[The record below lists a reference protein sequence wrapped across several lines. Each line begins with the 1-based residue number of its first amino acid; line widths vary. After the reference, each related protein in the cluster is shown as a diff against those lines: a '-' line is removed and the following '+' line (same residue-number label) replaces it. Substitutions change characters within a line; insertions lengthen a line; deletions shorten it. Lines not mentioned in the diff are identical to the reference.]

1 MIKTNNLFDI
11 LDSAECDT
19 NPFGAVERLASVEPP
34 RGASSGRSD
43 TSPFGAV
50 GQSDTRRDELYNI
63 SPKGRARPASRPILG
78 GNDVKLLKKQKNQK
92 FEFEIDPDIKNCI
105 INSINIMEKID
116 QEDEEKK
123 EKEKIEKDGRS
134 SDTNPEGASIEDEDE
149 IIEPLPCMPQS
160 SVFYVKEVK
169 EKIKK
174 EEKLPTKKLKDI
186 KYEQKIV
193 DMKNKIKNDMRH
205 NNKKNKINEKQYIKE
220 MEDKLVWLENISKD
234 LPDYVKNYISRK
246 LKDDECINY
255 DGVHFYKYEEISEY
269 QKRIEMTRID
279 MLLEGCMTIQ
289 EFSNKKFAKTPVV
302 IESFEKT
309 LYNIRNLYIVK
320 NNCIKPYKICRNLE
334 GCTKRDECQ
343 FAHTK
348 DEFKPHKCRYNTKCS
363 NKDCVFIHDLESI
376 DTLLGR
382 YKRIYGYSFP
392 PQKTI
397 ERLAVS
403 TLRSPSKPVYVS
415 STIAPWGKT
424 TTLVNSDKDSLVKDT
439 YRGWGY
445 IPQITVKFKDVLYQ
459 EKNKLHKST
468 TVISNGT
475 ELKNSS
481 SRQLWQE
488 KQSSPISRDV
498 MCKVNSKEIPKI
510 SNCWSMTVPTGRLS
524 DLGGE
529 RGREAIPPVD
539 SSQKQEKAETIPQ
552 ISGATSSISNTCLKT
567 KFCNLEIQEKCMRK
581 NCNWAHHFSE
591 MSFCR
596 YDDKCRMKDN
606 ICIFKHTGENGVDYI
621 TRIKRTDIPLRML
634 ADATPIAS
642 LSRSDELDPQVST
655 KGRVPPSIA
664 CAHQPPRGAVISTPY
679 NTPKPSLLGESSLS
693 KPPSLLLSIALP
705 DGPFLTRGAGSSKA
719 SGAGIASRPQRGLEG
734 TESLRSLNRPDG
746 AGIQTPPVI
755 EQSFCLPPPPL
766 KSGYKVK
773 FCNFHLSGFCG
784 NGVKCSWAHYV
795 DEIPTCR
802 FGNECNSKFKC
813 IFRHPVENSYE
824 FARRLNIKSNMIFR
838 NISSA
843 KGRVPPGIALLT
855 SPSGAGIPSSGSQSS
870 ITSANRNS
878 VYRGLSNM
886 GVTKLSSAMDTNTII
901 KMQKLGELSG
911 QIIRF

>member
-11 LDSAECDT
+11 LHSAECE
-19 NPFGAVERLASVEPP
+19 AR
-34 RGASSGRSD
+34 
-43 TSPFGAV
+43 
-50 GQSDTRRDELYNI
+50 SDTRRDEVPPTER
-63 SPKGRARPASRPILG
+63 SQRVSQPGRTRAASRLILG
-78 GNDVKLLKKQKNQK
+78 GNEVKLLKKQKNQK

-123 EKEKIEKDGRS
+123 EKEKIEK
-134 SDTNPEGASIEDEDE
+134 GAGIEEEEDE
-149 IIEPLPCMPQS
+149 IIEPLPCIPQS

-193 DMKNKIKNDMRH
+193 DMKNKIKNDMRD
-205 NNKKNKINEKQYIKE
+205 NIKKNKINEKQYIKE

-302 IESFEKT
+302 IESFENT
-309 LYNIRNLYIVK
+309 LCNIRNLYIVK
-320 NNCIKPYKICRNLE
+320 NNCTKPYKICRNLE

-424 TTLVNSDKDSLVKDT
+424 TTIVNSDKDSLAKET

-498 MCKVNSKEIPKI
+498 MCEVNSNEIPKI
-510 SNCWSMTVPTGRLS
+510 SNCWSMTLPTGRFS
-524 DLGGE
+524 DLGDGVPSSPLSPPLGARPKGE
-529 RGREAIPPVD
+529 RGLEGIPPVD

-634 ADATPIAS
+634 VDATPIAS
-642 LSRSDELDPQVST
+642 PR
-655 KGRVPPSIA
+655 RVE
-664 CAHQPPRGAVISTPY
+664 GALPLVERA
-679 NTPKPSLLGESSLS
+679 KPSS
-693 KPPSLLLSIALP
+693 PPP
-705 DGPFLTRGAGSSKA
+705 
-719 SGAGIASRPQRGLEG
+719 
-734 TESLRSLNRPDG
+734 RSLNRPDG
-746 AGIQTPPVI
+746 AGIQPPPVMFKIIHTPPSI
-755 EQSFCLPPPPL
+755 EQSLCLPPPPL

-813 IFRHPVENSYE
+813 IFRHPLENSYE

-843 KGRVPPGIALLT
+843 KGRVPP
-855 SPSGAGIPSSGSQSS
+855 SSGSQSS
-870 ITSANRNS
+870 ITSANRNL

-886 GVTKLSSAMDTNTII
+886 GVTKLSSGMDTNTII
-901 KMQKLGELSG
+901 KMQKLGELRG

>member
-11 LDSAECDT
+11 LDSAECE
-19 NPFGAVERLASVEPP
+19 ARC
-34 RGASSGRSD
+34 
-43 TSPFGAV
+43 
-50 GQSDTRRDELYNI
+50 DTRPDGAGERSQRV
-63 SPKGRARPASRPILG
+63 SPPGRARLASRPILG

-123 EKEKIEKDGRS
+123 EKEKIAG
-134 SDTNPEGASIEDEDE
+134 IEEEEDE
-149 IIEPLPCMPQS
+149 IIEPLPCIPQS

-193 DMKNKIKNDMRH
+193 DMKNKIKNDMRD
-205 NNKKNKINEKQYIKE
+205 NIKKNKINEKQYIKE

-302 IESFEKT
+302 IESFENT

-334 GCTKRDECQ
+334 GCTKRGECQ

-403 TLRSPSKPVYVS
+403 TLQSPSKPVYVS

-424 TTLVNSDKDSLVKDT
+424 TTLVNSDKDSLAKDT

-468 TVISNGT
+468 TVT

-529 RGREAIPPVD
+529 RGREAIPGGTSPLRLSEAIPPVD

-634 ADATPIAS
+634 ADATPTAS
-642 LSRSDELDPQVST
+642 
-655 KGRVPPSIA
+655 
-664 CAHQPPRGAVISTPY
+664 PPREAVISTPY
-679 NTPKPSLLGESSLS
+679 NTPKLSLLGESSLS
-693 KPPSLLLSIALP
+693 KPPSLLLSIAP
-705 DGPFLTRGAGSSKA
+705 P
-719 SGAGIASRPQRGLEG
+719 P
-734 TESLRSLNRPDG
+734 RSLNPPVG
-746 AGIQTPPVI
+746 AGIQPPPVI
-755 EQSFCLPPPPL
+755 EQTFCLPPPPL

-813 IFRHPVENSYE
+813 IFRHPLENSYE

-838 NISSA
+838 NIASLN
-843 KGRVPPGIALLT
+843 R
-855 SPSGAGIPSSGSQSS
+855 PSGAGILSSGSQSS
-870 ITSANRNS
+870 IASTNRNS